1 MGPDVAE
8 TAADG
13 APEFFSGAKPAL
25 QPNESLVQTF
35 LSCAPSKALRIQSLA
50 LPSAAL

>member
-35 LSCAPSKALRIQSLA
+35 LSGKENAVLTIEVSAPGT
-50 LPSAAL
+50 

>member
-1 MGPDVAE
+1 MGPDAAE

-13 APEFFSGAKPAL
+13 APEFFSGAKPAV

-35 LSCAPSKALRIQSLA
+35 PRVANSGSAQDA
-50 LPSAAL
+50 LPRE